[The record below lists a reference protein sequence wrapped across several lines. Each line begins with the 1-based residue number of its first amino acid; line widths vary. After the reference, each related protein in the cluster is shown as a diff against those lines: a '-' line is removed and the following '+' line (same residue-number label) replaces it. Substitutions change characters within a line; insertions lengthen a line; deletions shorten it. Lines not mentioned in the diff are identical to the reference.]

1 MIVSILSKEEIMPHS
16 KKNVKTIALAQYFRE
31 DTINI
36 IHVEEPY
43 GSYSSPVV
51 RIDRVE
57 NGKTTG
63 LIEIPYENLDEVI
76 AALRKAEKVCD
87 SIPHNEIHG
96 EMNGE
101 VGGGA

>member
-1 MIVSILSKEEIMPHS
+1 MIVTIKSKEEDMPES
-16 KKNVKTIALAQYFRE
+16 RKKVKTIVLSHYYRE

-36 IHVEEPY
+36 THVEKPY
-43 GSYSSPVV
+43 GDFSSPVV

-76 AALRKAEKVCD
+76 ASLRKAEKCAILFLTMKFMVR
-87 SIPHNEIHG
+87 
-96 EMNGE
+96 
-101 VGGGA
+101 